1 MTLNLPFYVN
11 LLGKSEDHL
20 LNVSDADC
28 DVYLRRALSG
38 LHAVTG
44 CDSVRSSDERKLNDL
59 DCCKP
64 RLVLFYKFVFA

>member
-44 CDSVRSSDERKLNDL
+44 CDSVSTFFRREKI
-59 DCCKP
+59 K
-64 RLVLFYKFVFA
+64 